1 MQNAHFQNYL
11 HEAESEMDL
20 DGCCESLF
28 VETWLT
34 GLWAFWFMSKN
45 WKQHYSKIIWMA
57 ILSNA
62 YLHIEKNSQQKETD
76 RLKDYGKNYFSKIF
90 KPSSKRH
97 TRWLQKDII
106 CLLPK
111 LISLISSRFSNQPTL
126 VEENSLKVVIN
137 GLFLPLKF
145 QTIF

>member
-1 MQNAHFQNYL
+1 MK
-11 HEAESEMDL
+11 D
-20 DGCCESLF
+20 
-28 VETWLT
+28 
-34 GLWAFWFMSKN
+34 
-45 WKQHYSKIIWMA
+45 YSKKT
-57 ILSNA
+57 ILASFSNN
-62 YLHIEKNSQQKETD
+62 LQKGT
-76 RLKDYGKNYFSKIF
+76 
-90 KPSSKRH
+90 
-97 TRWLQKDII
+97 QKDII